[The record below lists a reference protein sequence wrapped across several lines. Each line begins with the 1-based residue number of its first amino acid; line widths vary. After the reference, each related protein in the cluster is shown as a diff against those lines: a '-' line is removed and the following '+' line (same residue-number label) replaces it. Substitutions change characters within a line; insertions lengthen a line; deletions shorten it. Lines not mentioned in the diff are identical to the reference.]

1 MNPIRPNVQLPA
13 TTARPVRPET
23 RAAQKAFF
31 QAALGA
37 AAPASAATAEPI
49 RAAAP
54 AARSRPQP
62 DAEPQ
67 RYLRPGSLL
76 DIKV

>member
-31 QAALGA
+31 EAAMG
-37 AAPASAATAEPI
+37 

-54 AARSRPQP
+54 AAPTAEPVRAAAATARSTAQPEPQP
-62 DAEPQ
+62 Q
-67 RYLRPGSLL
+67 RWLRPGSLL